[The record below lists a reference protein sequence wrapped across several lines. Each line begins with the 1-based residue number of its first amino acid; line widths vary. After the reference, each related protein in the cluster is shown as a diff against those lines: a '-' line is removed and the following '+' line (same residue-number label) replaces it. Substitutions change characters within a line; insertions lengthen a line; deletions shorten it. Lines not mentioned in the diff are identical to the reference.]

1 MVNKGNGLVDGVKP
15 VKRGTPEMAQLVEGG
30 YAMSVEE
37 AEKILADWEKNPQ
50 TWPLDMVQKARGCI
64 AAFTT
69 DPVVVSEKPGW
80 KRDKS
85 RR

>member
-15 VKRGTPEMAQLVEGG
+15 VLRNTPEMARLVEGG
-30 YAMSVEE
+30 YAMSVDE
-37 AEKILADWEKNPQ
+37 AKKILADWATNPQ
-50 TWPLDMVQKARGCI
+50 TWPHDMVKKARGCI
-64 AAFTT
+64 AAFET
-69 DPVVVSEKPGW
+69 DPIVVSEKPGW